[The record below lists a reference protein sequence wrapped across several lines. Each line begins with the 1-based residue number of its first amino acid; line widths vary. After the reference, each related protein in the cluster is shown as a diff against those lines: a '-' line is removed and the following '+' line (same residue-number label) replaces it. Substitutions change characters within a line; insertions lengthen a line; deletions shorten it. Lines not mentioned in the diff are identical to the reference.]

1 MLSTRLPWILHSTG
15 CTILCDRI
23 WNHLR
28 YCHKQTLKA
37 KYESQ
42 HYDEEV
48 HKRENWVKEAKRAWQ
63 SKQLSNSVLKYIY
76 PSLHFLTALF
86 DLCAAQAAGVNNDPD
101 SPSFDLEAFLNQLST
116 VNQ

>member
-1 MLSTRLPWILHSTG
+1 MSPSALSTLYDTLRSHLESSTV
-15 CTILCDRI
+15 LF
-23 WNHLR
+23 
-28 YCHKQTLKA
+28 HKQTLKA